1 MGDYIMGLFDVD
13 GIGFKNKEKTKNENS
28 FDMGVDVSKVD
39 NSLAVVT
46 KSKDSSDF
54 DKTLV
59 GEINPLVKV
68 DVINHYFK
76 LSDLL
81 REYGCYIDGST
92 MYCPFHDDDITGK
105 PSAKYHS
112 DTDLLYCFSENK
124 VYSSYHALK
133 ILFGKDVNL
142 IFKKIWSTLSKEE
155 RLSYIGKHDE
165 KVKDVV
171 VEDTG
176 WEYYNKNVLSTFKVG
191 KVSYEQY
198 KNALYKVL
206 SLIQE

>member
-1 MGDYIMGLFDVD
+1 MGLFDVD
-13 GIGFKNKEKTKNENS
+13 GIGFKNNKEKIKKENS
-28 FDMGVDVSKVD
+28 FNMGLDISEVD
-39 NSLAVVT
+39 NSLVNT
-46 KSKDSSDF
+46 DKTGGSDF

-68 DVINHYFK
+68 DVINSHFK

-112 DTDLLYCFSENK
+112 DTDLLYCFSENR
-124 VYSSYHALK
+124 VYSAYHALK
-133 ILFGKDVNL
+133 ILFGKDVNF
-142 IFKKIWSTLSKEE
+142 IFKKIWSRLSKED
-155 RLSYIGKHDE
+155 RLSYLGKYDE
-165 KVKDVV
+165 KVKDIV

-176 WEYYNKNVLSTFKVG
+176 WDYYNKNILSAFKLG
-191 KVSYEQY
+191 KVTYEQY

-206 SLIQE
+206 SLVQE

>member
-1 MGDYIMGLFDVD
+1 MGLFDVD
-13 GIGFKNKEKTKNENS
+13 GIGFKNNKEKIKKENS
-28 FDMGVDVSKVD
+28 FNMGLDISEVD
-39 NSLAVVT
+39 NSLVKT
-46 KSKDSSDF
+46 NKTSGSDF

-68 DVINHYFK
+68 DVINSHFK

-112 DTDLLYCFSENK
+112 DTDLLYCFSENR
-124 VYSSYHALK
+124 VYSAYHALK
-133 ILFGKDVNL
+133 ILFGKDVNF
-142 IFKKIWSTLSKEE
+142 IFKKIWSRLSKED
-155 RLSYIGKHDE
+155 RLSYLGKYDE
-165 KVKDVV
+165 KVKDIV

-176 WEYYNKNVLSTFKVG
+176 WDFYNKNILSAFKSG

-206 SLIQE
+206 SLVQE

>member
-1 MGDYIMGLFDVD
+1 MGLFDVD
-13 GIGFKNKEKTKNENS
+13 GIGFKNKEKIKKENS
-28 FDMGVDVSKVD
+28 FNMGLDISEVD
-39 NSLAVVT
+39 NSLVNT
-46 KSKDSSDF
+46 DKTSGSDF

-68 DVINHYFK
+68 DVINSHFK

-105 PSAKYHS
+105 TSAKYHS
-112 DTDLLYCFSENK
+112 DTDLLYCFSENR
-124 VYSSYHALK
+124 VYSAYHALK
-133 ILFGKDVNL
+133 ILFGKDVNS
-142 IFKKIWSTLSKEE
+142 IFKKIWSNMSKED
-155 RLSYIGKHDE
+155 RLSYLGKYDE
-165 KVKDVV
+165 KVKDIV

-176 WEYYNKNVLSTFKVG
+176 WDYYNKNILSVFKSG
-191 KVSYEQY
+191 KVSYGQY

-206 SLIQE
+206 SLVQE

>member
-1 MGDYIMGLFDVD
+1 MGLFDVD
-13 GIGFKNKEKTKNENS
+13 GIGFKNKNKEKAKNKNS
-28 FDMGVDVSKVD
+28 FDIGVDISKVD
-39 NSLAVVT
+39 NSLVT
-46 KSKDSSDF
+46 TTKGKDSSDF

-171 VEDTG
+171 VEDAG

>member
-1 MGDYIMGLFDVD
+1 MGLFDVD
-13 GIGFKNKEKTKNENS
+13 GIGFSKSKSSDKKENS
-28 FDMGVDVSKVD
+28 FDMGVDISKVD
-39 NSLAVVT
+39 NSLVIQNT
-46 KSKDSSDF
+46 SSVNNDF

-59 GEINPLVKV
+59 GDINPLVKV

-176 WEYYNKNVLSTFKVG
+176 WDYYNKNVLSTFKVG